1 MSGASQIDYD
11 ALAKKH
17 GATSSQV
24 DYDALAKQ
32 HGALSSTASS
42 QSEQQPSS
50 FYDRL
55 TAGYDPGAAA
65 FAEKHP
71 VLGPAAR
78 FASAAAGAILGL
90 PGSLYHAV
98 ADDLTPEAEA
108 EFQGQTR
115 IPGEVAIER
124 LTGGPL
130 VRGAQQYVNPQARPT
145 LRQAASVLPE
155 ALGQGTGTVVG
166 TELAGRVAPAITKP
180 AAQAVGNVARAAS
193 GIVDPDIIGL
203 ISPRLAHLQRLAG
216 KVARVADKV
225 APGTDAEPAAPI
237 YRDATRQ

>member
-11 ALAKKH
+11 ALAKKY

-32 HGALSSTASS
+32 HGALSSSS

-78 FASAAAGAILGL
+78 FASAAGGTILGL

-98 ADDLTPEAEA
+98 ADDLTPEEEA
-108 EFQGQTR
+108 EFQGHTR

-130 VRGAQQYVNPQARPT
+130 VRGAQQYANPETRPT
-145 LRQAASVLPE
+145 FKQAMSVLPE

-166 TELAGRVAPAITKP
+166 TEL
-180 AAQAVGNVARAAS
+180 
-193 GIVDPDIIGL
+193 
-203 ISPRLAHLQRLAG
+203 
-216 KVARVADKV
+216 
-225 APGTDAEPAAPI
+225 
-237 YRDATRQ
+237 